1 MRPKALH
8 LLKILDYLTM
18 LTILLIFVA
27 GILTGHF
34 VKKQKVIIK
43 TSNRLTFISVLALL
57 FLLGYEAGHNPQVQA
72 HFDTIGIKALVIS
85 LLSVAGSI
93 VCVFIYNRLIL
104 KK

>member
-1 MRPKALH
+1 
-8 LLKILDYLTM
+8 M

-27 GILTGHF
+27 GILTGQF
-34 VKKQKVIIK
+34 VKKQKKIIK
-43 TSNRLTFISVLALL
+43 TSNWLTFISVLALL

-93 VCVFIYNRLIL
+93 IFIVIFNRLIL

>member
-1 MRPKALH
+1 
-8 LLKILDYLTM
+8 M

-27 GILTGHF
+27 GILTGHI
-34 VKKQKVIIK
+34 VKKRKGIIK
-43 TSNRLTFISVLALL
+43 TSSRLTFLSVLALL

-85 LLSVAGSI
+85 LFSVAGSI
-93 VCVFIYNRLIL
+93 IFIVIYNRLIL

>member
-1 MRPKALH
+1 
-8 LLKILDYLTM
+8 M

-34 VKKQKVIIK
+34 VKKRKKIIK
-43 TSNRLTFISVLALL
+43 TSNWLTFISVLALL

-85 LLSVAGSI
+85 LFSVAGSI
-93 VCVFIYNRLIL
+93 IFIVIFNRLIL